1 MMPNTTT
8 EHETGAQA
16 PAKTT
21 TGPKLAAKDGVRVV
35 TADDIV
41 EKVDALE
48 AARAKAREV
57 AKRGNEE
64 IEACRE
70 DFKATIETSRSSK
83 SQAVKDI
90 VEDYDVWQTRKDSAR
105 EENAEAR
112 KAVKEARAAFEKIVA
127 EARQPSLPF
136 VE

>member
-8 EHETGAQA
+8 EHETNTQA
-16 PAKTT
+16 PERT

-57 AKRGNEE
+57 SKLGNEE

-70 DFKATIETSRSSK
+70 DFKQTIEASRSSK
-83 SQAVKDI
+83 SKAVKDI
-90 VEDYDVWQTRKDSAR
+90 VEDYDVWQTRKESAR

-112 KAVKEARAAFEKIVA
+112 KAVKEAKAAFEKIVA